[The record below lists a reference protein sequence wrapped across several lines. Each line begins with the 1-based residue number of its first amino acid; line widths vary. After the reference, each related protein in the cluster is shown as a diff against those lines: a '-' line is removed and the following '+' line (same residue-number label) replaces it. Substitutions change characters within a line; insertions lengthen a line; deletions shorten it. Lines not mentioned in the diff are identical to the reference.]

1 MWKFS
6 KRERRSAKCR
16 IGLIPDLRLHRPS
29 RICAVPSAAQC
40 HRPAAP
46 GFPVIGFTPAQ
57 QAAKASHLRQ
67 EGFVAGV
74 YQNLRPTSG
83 ADPYGD
89 AICYAEKYKTPKGAA
104 EELRYQ
110 KQQEQTNVS
119 TGGSFK
125 PFAVP
130 AIPGAF
136 GDDASSPAA
145 NGSPAFSG
153 QNVLFVVGSD
163 VVLVGVGYSATASP
177 APKRQL
183 VSNAATGLY
192 RRLPSHA

>member
-1 MWKFS
+1 
-6 KRERRSAKCR
+6 
-16 IGLIPDLRLHRPS
+16 
-29 RICAVPSAAQC
+29 
-40 HRPAAP
+40 
-46 GFPVIGFTPAQ
+46 VIGFTPSQ
-57 QAAKASHLRQ
+57 QATKVSHLRQ

-74 YQNLRPTSG
+74 YQNLRPTTG
-83 ADPYGD
+83 TDPYGD

-104 EELRYQ
+104 EELGYQ
-110 KQQEQTNVS
+110 KQQEQTNVT

-136 GDDASSPAA
+136 GFDASSPAA

-153 QNVLFVVGSD
+153 HNVLFVVGSD

-183 VSNAATGLY
+183 VSHAATALY